1 MCYKIIFDLTCLK
14 MSDYFIFSPVCLSV
28 TRGHSYKLSNNRD
41 QWSCSPS
48 PACRR
53 FNYDDW
59 RQPAPTYGQSY
70 SRLPAQPINTARNR
84 CGRHHAYLNCPAVN
98 ASCMN
103 CDRMGHFSI
112 WDLRLLLTVYTASLP
127 VLNLHRCFSYT
138 YSSQISRGIKRFIF
152 YDDDVQLQSAAHPT
166 ASKHWRQ
173 FTKTTIIM
181 NLTTLAID

>member
-84 CGRHHAYLNCPAVN
+84 CGRHHAYRNCPAVN

-103 CDRMGHFSI
+103 CEEWVISVSDIFVCYWLCILHPCLCWIFIAVSVI
-112 WDLRLLLTVYTASLP
+112 LTV
-127 VLNLHRCFSYT
+127 HRL
-138 YSSQISRGIKRFIF
+138 
-152 YDDDVQLQSAAHPT
+152 VVE
-166 ASKHWRQ
+166 
-173 FTKTTIIM
+173 
-181 NLTTLAID
+181 